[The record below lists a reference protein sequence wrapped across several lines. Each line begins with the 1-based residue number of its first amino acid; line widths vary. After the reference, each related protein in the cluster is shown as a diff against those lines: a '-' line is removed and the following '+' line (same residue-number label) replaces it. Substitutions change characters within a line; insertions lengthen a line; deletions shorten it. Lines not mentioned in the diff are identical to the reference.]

1 MLNNNV
7 NEDLTFN
14 PQVTQF
20 QIFSYYGYTQKH
32 MLLVYISADPNNTF
46 GKTRLRI

>member
-7 NEDLTFN
+7 NKELTFN
-14 PQVTQF
+14 PQGTEF

-32 MLLVYISADPNNTF
+32 MLLVYISADPSNTF
-46 GKTRLRI
+46 GKTRLSI